1 MNISTVY
8 RMYEESE
15 STGRHRFGG
24 KKPINGDKR
33 RRCEDYNL
41 KRSNYVR
48 RKQQKVRYDTWRR
61 QEMNN
66 EEDEKLENIHYA
78 NFLGDKY
85 DKYDKY
91 ETPYNSSDVSLDF
104 CDCMLN
110 VTVDEEFYDP
120 CWLVYKASMERYHE
134 YMPNGGMTN
143 EEAHRYRDI
152 HFPEFADFNI

>member
-1 MNISTVY
+1 MNISTIY

-85 DKYDKY
+85 D
-91 ETPYNSSDVSLDF
+91 YNDASY
-104 CDCMLN
+104 N
-110 VTVDEEFYDP
+110 VTIVNVLHCD
-120 CWLVYKASMERYHE
+120 SMCFDSAIEDLGDYFA
-134 YMPNGGMTN
+134 NGGMRMTN

-152 HFPEFADFNI
+152 HFPELAGL